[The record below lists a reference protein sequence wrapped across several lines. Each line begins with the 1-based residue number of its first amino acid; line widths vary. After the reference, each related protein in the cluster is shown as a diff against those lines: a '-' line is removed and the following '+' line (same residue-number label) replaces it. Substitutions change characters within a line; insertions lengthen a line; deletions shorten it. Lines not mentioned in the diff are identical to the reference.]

1 MKKLSYIESTMLP
14 LPMSNID
21 TDQIMPKEFLKRVE
35 RSGYGE
41 FLFYD
46 WKKDANFPLN
56 NEIFKESKV
65 LLTGTNFGTGS
76 SREHAPW
83 GLQDWGFDAII
94 SSKFADIFRLNSI
107 NIGLLPIE
115 ASEDIIEKLFKKV
128 SENPKTKIE
137 ISIEQKSV
145 VCEEIEF
152 NFFIDDFSQ
161 NRILN
166 GIDKI
171 DISLEFEEK
180 IDEFMQSRNK
190 WAPKLT
196 YKHLNLNY
204 LQLLLKAVIH
214 YVFARKD

>member
-21 TDQIMPKEFLKRVE
+21 TDQIMPKEFLKRTE

-56 NEIFKESKV
+56 NEIYKESKV

-115 ASEDIIEKLFKKV
+115 ASEDIVEKLFQKV
-128 SENPKTKIE
+128 SENTETKIE
-137 ISIEQKSV
+137 ISIEEKSV
-145 VCEEIEF
+145 ICEEIKF
-152 NFFIDDFSQ
+152 DFLIDDFSQ

-171 DISLEFEEK
+171 DISLKYENK
-180 IDEFMQSRNK
+180 INEFMQNRNK
-190 WAPKLT
+190 WFPKL
-196 YKHLNLNY
+196 
-204 LQLLLKAVIH
+204 I
-214 YVFARKD
+214 